1 MLRKCA
7 VLSLVLTI
15 VAIGIV
21 RADESKNN
29 RDKQSKDRIQAVISK
44 VDPQKDSITV
54 NTADQDGKQQT
65 KTLHIDKDTKLLASD
80 GRAAKLATFRPGD
93 NVCITKKKD
102 QVTEIR
108 KHAEATITKINP
120 KAGEITVKMSDKD
133 GKQTEKTFKL
143 VEDAEYL
150 DSSGRVAVL
159 DVFQSGDDILMIES
173 EGMIEAMK
181 KAPRDNSATTARRGG
196 NKSGAR

>member
-7 VLSLVLTI
+7 VLSLALTI
-15 VAIGIV
+15 VAIGVV

-29 RDKQSKDRIQAVISK
+29 RDNQSKDRIQAVISN

-54 NTADQDGKQQT
+54 KTSDKDGKQQT
-65 KTLHIDKDTKLLASD
+65 KTFHIDKDTKLLASD

-102 QVTEIR
+102 EVTEIR

-120 KAGEITVKMSDKD
+120 KAGEITVKMPDKD
-133 GKQTEKTFKL
+133 GRQTEKTFKL

-181 KAPRDNSATTARRGG
+181 KAPRDNAATTARRGG
-196 NKSGAR
+196 NKSGTR